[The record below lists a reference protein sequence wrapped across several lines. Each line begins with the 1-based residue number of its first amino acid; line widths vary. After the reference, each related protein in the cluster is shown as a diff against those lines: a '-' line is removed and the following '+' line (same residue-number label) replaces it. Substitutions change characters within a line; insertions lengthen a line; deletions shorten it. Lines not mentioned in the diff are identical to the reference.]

1 MKKTKLLIGVLDYF
15 FVKHK
20 IIGFILVL
28 PIILI
33 ISLILILI

>member
-1 MKKTKLLIGVLDYF
+1 MNKLKLLKGAFKYF
-15 FVKHK
+15 FIKNK

-33 ISLILILI
+33 ISLIVYLI

>member
-1 MKKTKLLIGVLDYF
+1 MKKIKFLLGVLDYF
-15 FVKHK
+15 FIKNK

-33 ISLILILI
+33 ISLVLYLI

>member
-1 MKKTKLLIGVLDYF
+1 MKKIKFLLSVLDYF
-15 FVKHK
+15 FIKNK

-33 ISLILILI
+33 ISLVLYLI